1 MGFGRVGRGAGA
13 GGPHLHHLNDDGTL
27 CVQGREGRLPL
38 SHSLLSFLSTGIYSV
53 PTVLGFEVTAVNQM
67 AKSLSLG
74 RLYSSGG
81 KKINTHTSA
90 GDECRG
96 EDRK

>member
-1 MGFGRVGRGAGA
+1 MGFRRVACGAGA

-27 CVQGREGRLPL
+27 CMQGREGRLPL
-38 SHSLLSFLSTGIYSV
+38 SHSLPSFLSMGIYSV

-67 AKSLSLG
+67 AKSLPLG
-74 RLYSSGG
+74 RLYFSGG
-81 KKINTHTSA
+81 KKINTHTSG
-90 GDECRG
+90 GDECYG